1 MPYVYPI
8 SAPEPRAALG
18 WDGTDFHVLACDT
31 LGNLRLAPGGV
42 NLRQYAGIWR
52 VKVTVSGGAGALS
65 ASSPALTSGQLV
77 YVQHA
82 LARLSAGTA
91 TGLCLRTYDLVVTR
105 ELVRKWTPDLVSELL
120 LPNPVLLV
128 EDDMLQA
135 IAEGVG
141 VGTTLSLLA
150 TGYYVQT

>member
-1 MPYVYPI
+1 MPDVYPL
-8 SAPEPRAALG
+8 SAPEPRGFVG
-18 WDGTDFHVLACDT
+18 WSGTHYYVVRVDDQ
-31 LGNLRLAPGGV
+31 GNLCLAPGGV
-42 NLRQYAGIWR
+42 NLQQYAALWR

-128 EDDMLQA
+128 EEDMLQA